1 VLKMGKQAVGAYLE
15 ALRVVQGMSRA
26 KLADQLGMS
35 EMNISRVEKGA
46 QDTSGLILVRW
57 ASVLQA
63 DWTRIH
69 DLAEID
75 DASLDEA
82 TFSELSEQIARQI
95 KEAPT
100 LGSAGVA
107 NTKDPMLA
115 RFLQLL
121 ASGVNPVDAA
131 RVVLDRSPR

>member
-1 VLKMGKQAVGAYLE
+1 MGKQAVGAYLE
-15 ALRVVQGMSRA
+15 ALRTAKGMSRA

-35 EMNISRVEKGA
+35 EMNISRVEKGT
-46 QDTSGLILVRW
+46 QDTSGIILVRW

-95 KEAPT
+95 KEAPA
-100 LGSAGVA
+100 LGSAGA
-107 NTKDPMLA
+107 ADTKDPMLA

-121 ASGVNPVDAA
+121 ASGVNPIDAA